1 MDERTELSALLNSAD
16 VPATVATRARIVLW
30 HAEQRPKKDIAVLAS
45 VSRPTVDLWI
55 DRYEREGLGG
65 LLDRPRGPSPLSS
78 AADYA
83 DRISERCEGYVSLL
97 RAHETNQSGTI
108 GVCTRC
114 AIHGRASEN
123 ARAPNC
129 QV

>member
-1 MDERTELSALLNSAD
+1 MDNVDPLLRELLARAD
-16 VPATVATRARIVLW
+16 TYKA
-30 HAEQRPKKDIAVLAS
+30 
-45 VSRPTVDLWI
+45 
-55 DRYEREGLGG
+55 
-65 LLDRPRGPSPLSS
+65 RGPLTLYLPGGRVSGY
-78 AADYA
+78 AAEPSEFRSDYA
-83 DRISERCEGYVSLL
+83 DRISERWEGYVSLL
-97 RAHETNQSGTI
+97 RANETNQSGTI

>member
-1 MDERTELSALLNSAD
+1 MDNVDPLLRELLARAD
-16 VPATVATRARIVLW
+16 TYTRPVFR
-30 HAEQRPKKDIAVLAS
+30 
-45 VSRPTVDLWI
+45 SRCICP
-55 DRYEREGLGG
+55 GG
-65 LLDRPRGPSPLSS
+65 GSRVTPPSPLSS